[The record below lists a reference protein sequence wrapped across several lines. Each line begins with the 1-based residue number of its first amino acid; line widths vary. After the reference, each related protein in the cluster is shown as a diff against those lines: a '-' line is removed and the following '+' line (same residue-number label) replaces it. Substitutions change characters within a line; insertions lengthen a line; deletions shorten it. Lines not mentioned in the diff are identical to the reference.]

1 MSDIY
6 LWETYDKMGR
16 EALDRNDLAQAN
28 EAFRSAVA
36 TAEEIGAADRLVL
49 SLRNLAATLVA
60 QGTVADSY
68 ELLTR
73 TLEVANEQL
82 GAQHSQT
89 IESHRDLSR
98 ACRELG
104 YLDKAEGHLKLVLSH
119 ESLHA
124 DAESVCSTL
133 LELAGLAMSR
143 EAPHQAAHYYERV
156 VEARAREL
164 GQDHPDVAQAQIWL
178 STALYKAGKAEE
190 AEPPMQ
196 AAFKILEK
204 QFANDPRALAQSL
217 LAGAQMMSEAGQ
229 LEAALTHQKRALDI
243 QSEHLSDKDPQL
255 WKTRELIAT
264 SLAGLG
270 KVEEAIELL
279 EFGLRTQDDLE
290 EHRKGALLKNL
301 AGLYL
306 TQGNNQKAEDFYSQA
321 ADILERVLGPDHPA
335 YLATQ
340 EERIQFFHFTNQ
352 AEKALDLALRTI
364 RATEERFG
372 PGHPNTA
379 QTYASTALLAFNAE
393 RWETALELMRAAEKI
408 WLSLRPRPEDVL
420 ANCRT
425 NIATCLI
432 NMARFEEAEAEL
444 NLAEETAG
452 PSLRP
457 VVSNLRRQ
465 LENAKSPAVETTD
478 ESPVEAAPPE
488 VESETTEETG
498 QDLDFDLDLD
508 LDPEPTP
515 LEIPEKFE
523 EEARVEQVED
533 VFAEPEPQEE
543 APEPQAEEV
552 FAEPEPEPEFTTEP
566 ERETEPLEEVP
577 EPQAAD
583 VLAEPEPQEE
593 APEPQAEEV
602 FAEPEPEPEFTTEP
616 ERETE
621 PLEEVP
627 EPQAAD
633 VLAEPEPQEEAPEPQ
648 AEEVFAEPAPELAT
662 ESSLPQHNGSP
673 SSNGEFV
680 ERRSGQRSPLA
691 LNRFFN
697 LKVAPPSGDQQEV
710 KSFFVDLGPGGL
722 RINSETPLN
731 SDTELS
737 LTLPEDLLG
746 EETELK
752 AQVVW
757 QKELYGDTYL
767 QGLQFCELSAVQKH
781 LLNKKLQSGEGL
793 ARNSRQ
799 HFRLYRPFPIKLQAE
814 GNKEWVASYATDLS
828 VDGVG
833 TRLKA
838 ALGEGEGLRLR
849 LELEFELPTVE
860 VEARVAWSKESDNGV
875 THGLQFASVG
885 PVEAKTIKR
894 YIDRCLEFSP
904 D

>member
-602 FAEPEPEPEFTTEP
+602 FAEP
-616 ERETE
+616 
-621 PLEEVP
+621 
-627 EPQAAD
+627 
-633 VLAEPEPQEEAPEPQ
+633 
-648 AEEVFAEPAPELAT
+648 APELAT